1 MKRPPR
7 RSTSYDGPAT
17 ALFVRGGWH
26 HGWSWH
32 LVRELLDSDGVPSV
46 VLDLPTR
53 TLGED
58 AAVLRAA
65 LDDTEGPAVVCHARG
80 QQRRDA
86 RRGRRA
92 QRGAPY
98 LFDDKFVTDVTF
110 LPELSQQRD
119 RTLALID
126 QRQQAFQAP
135 T

>member
-17 ALFVRGGWH
+17 AIFVRGGWH

-80 QQRRDA
+80 AAASRRSA
-86 RRGRRA
+86 RPARPTR
-92 QRGAPY
+92 
-98 LFDDKFVTDVTF
+98 
-110 LPELSQQRD
+110 
-119 RTLALID
+119 RTLSI
-126 QRQQAFQAP
+126 R
-135 T
+135 